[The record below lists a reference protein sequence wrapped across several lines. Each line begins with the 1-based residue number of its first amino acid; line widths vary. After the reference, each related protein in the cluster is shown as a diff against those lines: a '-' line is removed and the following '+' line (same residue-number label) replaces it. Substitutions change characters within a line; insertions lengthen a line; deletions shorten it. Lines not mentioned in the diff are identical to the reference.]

1 MTISISLIH
10 KQLML
15 TIAQQQL
22 TVSPETSVMAA
33 IAIMG
38 EMGASC
44 VIISGSEGR
53 ELMGLFTERDLIR
66 ICVKSVPLAQL
77 TMQSVM
83 SHPVITIQ
91 ETGLNNINDVMTLF
105 QTHQIRHLP
114 VLNGDRIIGV
124 LTKDVL
130 TEILAQTAL
139 NFDLNSSDREQAEIA
154 LQKSEQRY
162 RTLMDGASDAI
173 LLADTKGNLI
183 EINKKGEELLGYS
196 RDELKHLHISQIH
209 PPEVLEAARNH
220 FQSIMQQ
227 DLEVRLETLVL
238 SKNGRQTPVEII
250 GNLINLE
257 GEQIIQGIFRDISDR
272 KQAEAQLQTVNEQL
286 RQSNDQL
293 AQSVLTLERNNALS
307 TVMQE
312 ASFDGILVIDEQR
325 RVLTYN
331 QKFVRQWHIPQ
342 EIVTEGNDR
351 QLLATALSQLT
362 NPNEFLEL
370 VEHLYENPKK
380 ISRDE
385 ISFIDG
391 RTFDRCSAP
400 IYWDSK
406 YYGRIWF
413 YRDISDRKKYEQQLE
428 QTNAE
433 LLRATRLKDEFLAA
447 MSHEL
452 RTPLN
457 VILGMSEA
465 LQEEVFG
472 ILTERQ
478 ITALQTVE
486 SSGYHLLELIN
497 DILDMAK
504 IEAGQVELSYE
515 ATAIAQLA
523 QSSITFI
530 NQQALK
536 KQIQL
541 EMQIAPNLPDIS
553 IDERR
558 IRQVLINLL
567 NNAVKF
573 TPEGGQI
580 KLEVDRQQDQSSPNR
595 SAWLRFSISDTGIG
609 IAPENIPKLFQ
620 PFIQIDSAL
629 NRKYEGTGL
638 GLALVKQ
645 IVDLH
650 GGKVSLTSELGVG
663 SCFVVDIPYKNI
675 VLTPSDSQTPINL
688 NLETDKPEQTTS
700 PLILIAEDNETLK
713 PKKM

>member
-1 MTISISLIH
+1 SYEYRFQHQNGHYLWIRSELR
-10 KQLML
+10 
-15 TIAQQQL
+15 
-22 TVSPETSVMAA
+22 
-33 IAIMG
+33 
-38 EMGASC
+38 
-44 VIISGSEGR
+44 VIRNS
-53 ELMGLFTERDLIR
+53 
-66 ICVKSVPLAQL
+66 Q
-77 TMQSVM
+77 
-83 SHPVITIQ
+83 
-91 ETGLNNINDVMTLF
+91 NI
-105 QTHQIRHLP
+105 P
-114 VLNGDRIIGV
+114 
-124 LTKDVL
+124 
-130 TEILAQTAL
+130 
-139 NFDLNSSDREQAEIA
+139 
-154 LQKSEQRY
+154 
-162 RTLMDGASDAI
+162 
-173 LLADTKGNLI
+173 I
-183 EINKKGEELLGYS
+183 EIVGYF
-196 RDELKHLHISQIH
+196 
-209 PPEVLEAARNH
+209 A
-220 FQSIMQQ
+220 
-227 DLEVRLETLVL
+227 
-238 SKNGRQTPVEII
+238 
-250 GNLINLE
+250 
-257 GEQIIQGIFRDISDR
+257 DISDR

-293 AQSVLTLERNNALS
+293 AQSVSILERSNALS

-312 ASFDGILVIDEQR
+312 ASFDGILVIDEHR
-325 RVLTYN
+325 RVFTYN

-413 YRDISDRKKYEQQLE
+413 YRDMSDRKKYEQQLE

-457 VILGMSEA
+457 AILGMTEG

-472 ILTERQ
+472 IVNERQ
-478 ITALQTVE
+478 LKALQIVE
-486 SSGYHLLELIN
+486 RSGCHLLELIN

-504 IEAGQVELSYE
+504 IEAGQVELSYSS
-515 ATAIAQLA
+515 TAIALLA
-523 QSSITFI
+523 QSSITFV
-530 NQQALK
+530 NQQAHK
-536 KQIQL
+536 KHIQI

-553 IDERR
+553 LDERR
-558 IRQVLINLL
+558 ICQVLINLL

-580 KLEVDRQQDQSSPNR
+580 KLEVDRRGEQSSPNDR
-595 SAWLRFSISDTGIG
+595 AWLRFSITDTGIG

-629 NRKYEGTGL
+629 SRKYGGTGL

-650 GGKVSLTSELGVG
+650 GGRVSLTSELGVG
-663 SCFVVDIPYKNI
+663 SCFVVEIPYNII
-675 VLTPSDSQTPINL
+675 VLTPSESQTQINL
-688 NLETDKPEQTTS
+688 NVEIDKPEQTRS
-700 PLILIAEDNETLK
+700 PLILIAEDNESNINTINDYLEAKGYRLLIARDGIEAIALTKAHHPDIILMDIQMPVMDGIEAIQQIRLDPNLADIPIIALTALAMTGDRDRCFAAGANEYLSKPVKLK
-713 PKKM
+713 ELVATIQKML

>member
-15 TIAQQQL
+15 AIAQQQL

-33 IAIMG
+33 IVMMG

-44 VIISGSEGR
+44 VIISGSKGR

-139 NFDLNSSDREQAEIA
+139 NFDLNS
-154 LQKSEQRY
+154 
-162 RTLMDGASDAI
+162 
-173 LLADTKGNLI
+173 
-183 EINKKGEELLGYS
+183 
-196 RDELKHLHISQIH
+196 
-209 PPEVLEAARNH
+209 
-220 FQSIMQQ
+220 
-227 DLEVRLETLVL
+227 
-238 SKNGRQTPVEII
+238 
-250 GNLINLE
+250 
-257 GEQIIQGIFRDISDR
+257 SDR

-380 ISRDE
+380 ISCDE

-457 VILGMSEA
+457 AILGMTEA

-472 ILTERQ
+472 ILNERQ
-478 ITALQTVE
+478 LTALQTVE

-530 NQQALK
+530 NQQAHK
-536 KQIQL
+536 KNIQL

-580 KLEVDRQQDQSSPNR
+580 KLEVDRQEDQSSPNR

-650 GGKVSLTSELGVG
+650 GGKVSLTSKLGVG
-663 SCFVVDIPYKNI
+663 SCFVVDIPYKNTA
-675 VLTPSDSQTPINL
+675 LTPSDSQTPINL

-713 PKKM
+713 PKKL